1 MKMRDLVHSIGVVQS
16 IAPADIAANTN
27 GTSVDLLGFGS
38 VAFVATTGVR
48 TASGAFT
55 LTLEESDDNATFTAV
70 AADQYQAPVSGNLAA
85 NSTAK
90 VGYRGFKRYVRPV
103 LTKGSGTSIFAS
115 VIAIKGNAV
124 DRPVA

>member
-1 MKMRDLVHSIGVVQS
+1 MRDIVHNIGVVQS
-16 IAPADIAANTN
+16 IAPADIAASTN
-27 GTSVDLLGFGS
+27 GTSVDLLGFDS
-38 VAFVATTGVR
+38 VAFIATTGAR

-55 LTLEESDDNATFTAV
+55 LSLEESDDNAAFTAV
-70 AADQYQAPVSGNLAA
+70 DADHIQAPVAGNLAA

-90 VGYRGFKRYVRPV
+90 LGYRGFKRYVRPV

-124 DRPVA
+124 DKPVA

>member
-1 MKMRDLVHSIGVVQS
+1 MRDIVHNIGVVQS
-16 IAPADIAANTN
+16 IAPADLAASTT
-27 GTSVDLLGFGS
+27 GTSIDLLGFDS

-48 TASGAFT
+48 TASGAFV
-55 LTLEESDDNATFTAV
+55 LSLEESDDNATFAAV
-70 AADQYQAPVSGNLAA
+70 DADHYQAPFAGNLAA

-115 VIAIKGNAV
+115 VIAIKGNAA
-124 DRPVA
+124 DKPVA

>member
-1 MKMRDLVHSIGVVQS
+1 MRDLVHNIGVVQS

-27 GTSVDLLGFGS
+27 GTSVDLLGFDS

-70 AADQYQAPVSGNLAA
+70 AANQYQAPVSGNLAA

-115 VIAIKGNAV
+115 VIAIKGNAA
-124 DRPVA
+124 DKPVA

>member
-1 MKMRDLVHSIGVVQS
+1 MRDIVHNIGVVQS
-16 IAPADIAANTN
+16 IAPADIAATTN
-27 GTSVDLLGFGS
+27 GASVDLLGFDS

-55 LTLEESDDNATFTAV
+55 LALEESDDNATFNAV
-70 AADQYQAPVSGNLAA
+70 DADHYQAPVSGNLAA

-103 LTKGSGTSIFAS
+103 LTKGSGTSIFVS
-115 VIAIKGNAV
+115 IIAIKGNAAN
-124 DRPVA
+124 RPVA

>member
-1 MKMRDLVHSIGVVQS
+1 MRDIVHNIGVVQA
-16 IAPADIAANTN
+16 IAPADIAATTQ
-27 GTSVDLLGFGS
+27 GTSVDLLGFDS
-38 VAFVATTGVR
+38 VAFIATTGAR

-55 LTLEESDDNATFTAV
+55 LSLEESDDNAAFNAV
-70 AADQYQAPVSGNLAA
+70 AAEHIQAPVAGNLAA

-115 VIAIKGNAV
+115 VIAIKGNAAE
-124 DRPVA
+124 RPVA